1 MAQFAS
7 FGNGDF
13 VLHKCLSKD
22 LSAWYDKDGVLK
34 DHELIDSLG
43 RSRKAS
49 KCDIELLHRLG
60 RVYARPGDMKI
71 TWLFD
76 TRR

>member
-7 FGNGDF
+7 FGNGGF
-13 VLHKCLSKD
+13 VLHKCLSKN

-34 DHELIDSLG
+34 DHELIDSAG

-49 KCDIELLHRLG
+49 KHDIDALTRLG
-60 RVYARPGDMKI
+60 NVYARSDDMNNYAI
-71 TWLFD
+71 I
-76 TRR
+76 